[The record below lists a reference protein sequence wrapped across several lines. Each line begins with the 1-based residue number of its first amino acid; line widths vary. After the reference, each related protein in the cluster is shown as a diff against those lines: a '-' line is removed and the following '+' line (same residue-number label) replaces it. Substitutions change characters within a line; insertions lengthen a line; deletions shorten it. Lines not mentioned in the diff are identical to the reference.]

1 MVKLKDI
8 KTLRDMERAYIIWA
22 ITKVSSLRELHTY
35 LGITARGL
43 YDKMKRYEIPTE
55 LLGRDCEEYHKKQET
70 RNIKYDLKNR
80 LIASD
85 CLPDHSYRFR
95 DVTTS
100 VTPEERDF
108 FYNLDFLIGVYD
120 KENPRTRK
128 RKNKDV
134 KTA

>member
-1 MVKLKDI
+1 MVKLKGI

-22 ITKVSSLRELHTY
+22 MTKVSSLRELHTY

-43 YDKMKRYEIPTE
+43 YDKMKRYDIPSE
-55 LLGRDCEEYHKKQET
+55 LLGMECEEYHKKKES
-70 RNIKYDLKNR
+70 RNIKYDLNHR

-85 CLPDHSYRFR
+85 CPPDHAYRFR

-108 FYNLDFLIGVYD
+108 FYNLDFLVGIYD
-120 KENPRTRK
+120 DENLSPRK
-128 RKNKDV
+128 RKNQNV